1 MDNITRIK
9 ELVEILNKASDAY
22 YNDRD
27 EIMSNYEWDEMYDEL
42 TRLEA
47 ETGYID
53 PDSPT
58 AKTGAEE
65 TTPAANRETHEYP
78 ALSLAK
84 SKDVNVIRKWAGDR
98 ALWLS
103 WKMDGLTLV
112 LTYDDGKL
120 TKIMTRGNGTT
131 GSNITY
137 FADYIKGFPKEITDK
152 GHLVVRGEAVI
163 SYTDFNTIN
172 SMIDNPDEQYAN
184 PRNLVSGTLG
194 LDVSRAAEV
203 AERCVTFNAFTLVHT
218 DEEIL
223 SWGKRMDYLA
233 GMGFNVVEREATD
246 SNHLQETID
255 KWTAIVRSGKMDI
268 PVDGL
273 VVTFD
278 DTEYAS
284 TGSVTGHHATNAG
297 MAFKWQDT
305 EAKTTLDHIEWS
317 CAAFAISPVAVFD
330 PVSLEGTTV
339 TRASLCN
346 ISEMKRLGI
355 GADRA
360 TTLTVIKSNMII
372 PKCVRADAHG
382 TMFSVPAVCPVC
394 KSPTEIVVSGKTG
407 TETLHCT
414 NPDCTAKHIQKY
426 TRFVSKTGMDIDGLS
441 IRTLMRF
448 INEGYITDF
457 ADIYGIAEYKDRIIE
472 LDGFGEK
479 SFANLIASVDKSRR
493 KSPENFIYALC
504 IPMIGL
510 DAAKKLIAHYGTAGF
525 LIKILSYAINDKTR
539 ISEIVSKTLN
549 TAVKPTDEAFTA
561 VNTDTGFEEVD
572 GIGQERSTAIIK
584 WISEQKNSALL
595 QKLLGIVE
603 LENKEK
609 AGERSGSCAG
619 LTFVITGDV
628 HSFKNRDEFKAYVE
642 SQGGHVAGSVSGKTN
657 YLVNNDINST
667 SSKNTKAK
675 SLGVEIIT
683 EDTFISMFG
692 R

>member
-1 MDNITRIK
+1 MDKIDRIK
-9 ELVEILNKASDAY
+9 ELVATLNKASEAY

-27 EIMSNYEWDEMYDEL
+27 EIMSNFEWDAMYDEL
-42 TRLEA
+42 TALEA

-58 AKTGAEE
+58 VKTGAEE
-65 TTPAANRETHEYP
+65 NNPTANRETHEYP

-112 LTYDDGKL
+112 LTYDNGKL

-131 GSNITY
+131 GLNITY
-137 FADYIKGFPKEITDK
+137 FSDYIKGFPKEISDK

-172 SMIDNPDEQYAN
+172 SMITNPDEQYAN
-184 PRNLVSGTLG
+184 PRNLVSGTLL
-194 LDVSRAAEV
+194 LDVSRASEV
-203 AERCVTFNAFTLVHT
+203 AERCVLFNAFTLVHT
-218 DEEIL
+218 DEEIV
-223 SWGKRMDYLA
+223 SWGKRMDYLEKL
-233 GMGFNVVEREATD
+233 GFKVVDREATD
-246 SNHLQETID
+246 EAHLQETID
-255 KWTAIVRSGKMDI
+255 KWTEIVRSGKMDI

-278 DTEYAS
+278 DTDYAA
-284 TGSVTGHHATNAG
+284 TGSVTGHHAANAG

-305 EAKTTLDHIEWS
+305 EAETTLDHIEWS

-339 TRASLCN
+339 SRASLCN

-355 GADRA
+355 GEDRK
-360 TTLTVIKSNMII
+360 TSLTVIKSNMII
-372 PKCVRADAHG
+372 PKCIKADAHG
-382 TMFSVPAVCPVC
+382 TEFTIPKECPVC
-394 KSPTEIVVSGKTG
+394 HAPTEIVTSEKTG

-414 NPDCTAKHIQKY
+414 NPDCNAKHIQKY

-441 IRTLMRF
+441 IKTLMRF
-448 INEGYITDF
+448 INEGFISDF
-457 ADIYGIAEYKDRIIE
+457 ADIYSISEHKDRITA

-479 SFANLIASVDKSRR
+479 SYTNLITSVERSRNR
-493 KSPENFIYALC
+493 HPANFLYALC

-510 DAAKKLIAHYGTAGF
+510 DAAKRLVAFYGTKVLLERLESGE
-525 LIKILSYAINDKTR
+525 S
-539 ISEIVSKTLN
+539 
-549 TAVKPTDEAFTA
+549 
-561 VNTDTGFEEVD
+561 FEEVD
-572 GIGQERSTAIIK
+572 GIGVERSNAILK
-584 WISEQKNSALL
+584 WMSEEKNKKLL
-595 QKLLGIVE
+595 EKLLGVINLDMIE
-603 LENKEK
+603 P
-609 AGERSGSCAG
+609 AGEKTGICAG

-628 HSFKNRDEFKAYVE
+628 HIFKNRDEFKQYVE
-642 SQGGHVAGSVSGKTN
+642 SQGGHVAGSVSGKTSF
-657 YLVNNDINST
+657 LVNNDIASI

-675 SLGVEIIT
+675 SLGIEIIT
-683 EDTFISMFG
+683 EDMFVERFG